1 VCARPVKVTPTRI
14 LSGGSPSEAP
24 LTAIIPLPQK
34 DVVMSSL
41 PVPSLSSQDIDST
54 LRENRVFPPPPE
66 FSAKA
71 HIKSLQEYESLYRQS
86 IQDPEKFWAS
96 AAGELHW
103 FKPWDKVLDWNLPWA
118 KWFVGG
124 RTNLSYNCVD
134 RHALGERA
142 QKTAIIWEGEPGE
155 VRRLTYAELLDEVQ
169 KFASAL
175 KHLGIKKGDRVAVYM
190 GMTPELAIALLACA
204 RIGAVHSVIFGGF
217 AANAIA
223 DRVNDSGCVAIL
235 TQDTSY
241 RRGGEIKLKAT
252 VDEAMHACHTV
263 KHVVVYKRTGTPV
276 NMVEG
281 RDHWWHDLVAK
292 AAPECPCEEQDSED
306 PLYILYT
313 SGTTGKPKG
322 LVHTTGGY
330 AVQTYLTS
338 KYVFDLQEHDV
349 YWCTADIGWVTGHS
363 YVVYGPL
370 QNGTTVLMYEG
381 APNWPD
387 FSRFW
392 KIVDDHKVTI
402 FYTAP
407 TAIRAF
413 IKWGDQHVEK
423 HDLSSLRLLGTVGEP
438 INPEAWMW
446 YREKIGHNRC
456 PIVDTWWQTETGAI
470 LIAPIPGAV
479 PTKPGSA
486 TRPFFGIQPEVVAQD
501 GHVVPPGQGGLL
513 VVRKPWPS
521 MARTV
526 YGDPER
532 FEKTYWED
540 VPGSYFTGDGARQDA
555 DGYFW
560 LMGRVDDVINVSG
573 HRLGTMEV
581 ESALVAHPKVAEA
594 AVVGRPDELKGQAI
608 AAFVTLESGH
618 EPSDALKDELKKWVA
633 KEIGSLARPDD
644 LRFTEALPKTRSG
657 KIMRRLLRELA
668 THGEIKGD
676 TTTLEDF
683 TVIAKLREAEEG

>member
-1 VCARPVKVTPTRI
+1 MCARPVKVTPTRI

-446 YREKIGHNRC
+446 YREKIGHKRC